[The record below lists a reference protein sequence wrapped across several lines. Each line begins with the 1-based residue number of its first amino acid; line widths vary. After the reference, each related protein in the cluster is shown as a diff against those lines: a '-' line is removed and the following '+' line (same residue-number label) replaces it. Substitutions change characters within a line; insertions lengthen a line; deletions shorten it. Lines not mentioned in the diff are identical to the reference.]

1 MKTIY
6 RSYIRKLGLKAAVAC
21 LAAAPAVVMTGC
33 DDFLDREV
41 KGNNTEENFYDTR
54 YKLQASLNAVY
65 DILQSN
71 AMQDTDWRFGE
82 AIGDNVVGRDEG
94 LSGHMGQLAH
104 FRFNTSN
111 KFISNRWEIYYKG
124 VHRVNQVIANA
135 DRVRLSTNDY
145 AAFREIREI
154 LGQAKFLRAYFY
166 FNLARTFGG
175 VPIRPE
181 VETVENLVV
190 PRSSLEETYAYIE
203 KDLREAVIM
212 LPPRYTSDKSGKA
225 SAGAAAA
232 LLMKVLMYQAT
243 PGVMSEKWREMT
255 RIGDYFVK
263 GASMKFKDML
273 HYPENYE
280 GEEWES
286 LRKRL
291 WFKPLELNNKKDPYE
306 MPDDEC
312 PVLLNN
318 YKLRYEDAY
327 GGALTYDQQFYL
339 QGEFC
344 QGSIF
349 EIVFK
354 ESGDGTLDDNNE
366 GNSIYATLFPKAA
379 DDSNVPIYCDDAILS
394 KIIFSGNYSAD
405 ARKNFTIGHH
415 QTTPDMENTEIGSGR
430 ILPLKWYTPIKDR
443 PVYAGDNGKN
453 RRILRYAD
461 VVLMYAEA
469 LNECGRG
476 AEALEQL
483 NSNKRVVN
491 EINNSSSLYTG
502 GGYGY
507 LRQQIWDERTI
518 ELSFEWERFFD
529 IVRQGRAKE
538 CLKIFSDLR
547 SNRRG
552 AYFREGVNEIFP
564 IPQREIDLSN
574 GVVVQN
580 PGY

>member
-1 MKTIY
+1 MKTMY
-6 RSYIRKLGLKAAVAC
+6 KSYIRKLSFKALVASLMAVFA
-21 LAAAPAVVMTGC
+21 LTLTGC
-33 DDFLDREV
+33 DDFLEREV

-82 AIGDNVVGRDEG
+82 AIGDNVVGKDEG

-124 VHRVNQVIANA
+124 IHRVNQVIANA
-135 DRVRLSTNDY
+135 DRVKLSTNDY

-190 PRSSLEETYAYIE
+190 PRSSLEATYAYIE

-263 GASMKFKDML
+263 GASMKFKDIL

-306 MPDDEC
+306 EPDDEC

-318 YKLRYEDAY
+318 YKLKYEDAY
-327 GGALTYDQQFYL
+327 GGSLTYDQQFYL

-366 GNSIYATLFPKAA
+366 GSSIYTTLFPKTA
-379 DDSNVPIYCDDAILS
+379 DDNNVPIYCDDAILS

-453 RRILRYAD
+453 RRVLRYAD